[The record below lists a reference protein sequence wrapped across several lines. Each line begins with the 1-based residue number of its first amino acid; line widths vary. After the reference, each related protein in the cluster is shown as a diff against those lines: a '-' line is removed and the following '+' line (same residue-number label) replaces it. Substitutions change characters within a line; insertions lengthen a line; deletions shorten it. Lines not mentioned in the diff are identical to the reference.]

1 MLTPFNCD
9 TLGLVYINSD
19 THECFITRNFL
30 ARLIG
35 VDEDSI
41 DYQTSKLPF
50 EVGGLKAEIPTVGGN
65 KVGGLIGER
74 VVIQM
79 LKHYSTPSRY
89 VSAEVNSRCNEIL
102 SQFAEAG
109 IRVYL
114 HHLAGYELRATVK
127 PDTTE
132 LDKQIELAR
141 EQSAM
146 LDKQAAIARLDYAK
160 HLESIEEKCRQRG
173 DLQAADFTKATIMR
187 LQTVVVPSQ
196 SGGDTGSPA
205 LPSRPSEGAVDVAI
219 RLGYSVPP
227 NLEGALGKYVK
238 DKCGHL
244 ILGFKDIRYA
254 PVSGKNVPANQYPN
268 QHPEVEQAVKDYL
281 IRKNLIN

>member
-1 MLTPFNCD
+1 
-9 TLGLVYINSD
+9 
-19 THECFITRNFL
+19 
-30 ARLIG
+30 
-35 VDEDSI
+35 
-41 DYQTSKLPF
+41 
-50 EVGGLKAEIPTVGGN
+50 
-65 KVGGLIGER
+65 
-74 VVIQM
+74 M

-102 SQFAEAG
+102 SRFAEAG

-114 HHLAGYELRATVK
+114 HHLAGYELCATVK

-146 LDKQAAIARLDYAK
+146 LDKQAAMVREQAAMVREQAAIARLDYAK

-205 LPSRPSEGAVDVAI
+205 LPSRLSEGAVDVVI
-219 RLGYSVPP
+219 RLGYSIPP

-244 ILGFKDIRYA
+244 ILGFKDNRYA

-281 IRKNLIN
+281 TRKNLIN

>member
-1 MLTPFNCD
+1 M
-9 TLGLVYINSD
+9 
-19 THECFITRNFL
+19 
-30 ARLIG
+30 A
-35 VDEDSI
+35 
-41 DYQTSKLPF
+41 YQTFKTPDGI
-50 EVGGLKAEIPTVGGN
+50 EVIIDTETHLSYMSLRGYSRVSGVPYQTVQSRFKGGRFSTPENAEIQTQGGIQ
-65 KVGGLIGER
+65 GGRLLSEEIIADWIVKDNPE
-74 VVIQM
+74 VATKM
-79 LKHYSTPSRY
+79 LK
-89 VSAEVNSRCNEIL
+89 
-102 SQFAEAG
+102 AG

-114 HHLAGYELRATVK
+114 HHLAGYELHATVK

-141 EQSAM
+141 E
-146 LDKQAAIARLDYAK
+146 QAAIARLDYAK

-205 LPSRPSEGAVDVAI
+205 LPSRESEGAVDVAI

-227 NLEGALGKYVK
+227 KLEGALGKYVK

-281 IRKNLIN
+281 TRKNLIN

>member
-1 MLTPFNCD
+1 
-9 TLGLVYINSD
+9 
-19 THECFITRNFL
+19 
-30 ARLIG
+30 
-35 VDEDSI
+35 
-41 DYQTSKLPF
+41 
-50 EVGGLKAEIPTVGGN
+50 
-65 KVGGLIGER
+65 
-74 VVIQM
+74 M
-79 LKHYSTPSRY
+79 LK
-89 VSAEVNSRCNEIL
+89 
-102 SQFAEAG
+102 AG

-114 HHLAGYELRATVK
+114 HHLAGYELHATVK

-132 LDKQIELAR
+132 LDKQIELAREQAAMIR

-160 HLESIEEKCRQRG
+160 HLESIERECRQRG

-244 ILGFKDIRYA
+244 ILGFKDNRYSA
-254 PVSGKNVPANQYPN
+254 VSGKNVPANQYPN

-281 IRKNLIN
+281 TRKNLIN

>member
-1 MLTPFNCD
+1 M
-9 TLGLVYINSD
+9 
-19 THECFITRNFL
+19 
-30 ARLIG
+30 A
-35 VDEDSI
+35 
-41 DYQTSKLPF
+41 YQTFKTPDGI
-50 EVGGLKAEIPTVGGN
+50 EVIIDTETHLSYMSLRGYSRVSGVPYSTVNYRFGIGQLSTPENAEIQTSQ
-65 KVGGLIGER
+65 GLRIGQLLSEEIIAGWI
-74 VVIQM
+74 VKDNPEVATKM
-79 LKHYSTPSRY
+79 LK
-89 VSAEVNSRCNEIL
+89 
-102 SQFAEAG
+102 AG

-114 HHLAGYELRATVK
+114 HHLAGYELHATVK

-141 EQSAM
+141 EQAAM
-146 LDKQAAIARLDYAK
+146 LDKQAAMVREQAAIARLDYAK
-160 HLESIEEKCRQRG
+160 HLESIERECRQRG

-205 LPSRPSEGAVDVAI
+205 LPSRLSEGVVDVAI

-227 NLEGALGKYVK
+227 KLEGALGKYVK

>member
-1 MLTPFNCD
+1 M
-9 TLGLVYINSD
+9 
-19 THECFITRNFL
+19 
-30 ARLIG
+30 A
-35 VDEDSI
+35 
-41 DYQTSKLPF
+41 YQTFKTPDGI
-50 EVGGLKAEIPTVGGN
+50 EVIIDTETHLSYMSLRGYSRVSGVAESTVRYRFGIAQISTPENAEIQTQQGLRIAQLLSEEIIADWIVKDNP
-65 KVGGLIGER
+65 KVATK
-74 VVIQM
+74 M
-79 LKHYSTPSRY
+79 LK
-89 VSAEVNSRCNEIL
+89 
-102 SQFAEAG
+102 AG

-114 HHLAGYELRATVK
+114 HHLAGYELHATVK

-141 EQSAM
+141 EQAAMVREQAAMLDKQAAM

-160 HLESIEEKCRQRG
+160 HLESIERECRQRG

-205 LPSRPSEGAVDVAI
+205 LPSRLSEGAVDVAI

-227 NLEGALGKYVK
+227 KLEGALGKYVK

-254 PVSGKNVPANQYPN
+254 PVSGKNVPANQYPR
-268 QHPEVEQAVKDYL
+268 QHHEVEQAVKDYL
-281 IRKNLIN
+281 TRKNLIN

>member
-35 VDEDSI
+35 VDENSI
-41 DYQTSKLPF
+41 DYQTSNLPF
-50 EVGGLKAEIPTVGGN
+50 KGGELEGSQIAEVPTPGGMQGGELIRESEI
-65 KVGGLIGER
+65 
-74 VVIQM
+74 IQM

-89 VSAEVNSRCNEIL
+89 VSAKVNENCLNIL
-102 SQFAEAG
+102 FKLAQTG

-141 EQSAM
+141 EQAAM
-146 LDKQAAIARLDYAK
+146 VREQAAIARLDYAK

-205 LPSRPSEGAVDVAI
+205 LPSRLSEGAVDVAI
-219 RLGYSVPP
+219 RLGYSVPATP
-227 NLEGALGKYVK
+227 
-238 DKCGHL
+238 
-244 ILGFKDIRYA
+244 R
-254 PVSGKNVPANQYPN
+254 
-268 QHPEVEQAVKDYL
+268 
-281 IRKNLIN
+281 